1 MTMQN
6 VQNPPILI
14 VNLPKEVHLFIVSF
28 CIFVCLWWD
37 STGVHLFISE
47 REMIVS
53 NLLGLDLVTFPCDLV
68 TFFFNLVTLLTD
80 LVTLN

>member
-6 VQNPPILI
+6 VQNPP
-14 VNLPKEVHLFIVSF
+14 VSRMNTSKEVHLFIVSF
-28 CIFVCLWWD
+28 CIFGCLLWD
-37 STGVHLFISE
+37 STGVFLFISE
-47 REMIVS
+47 PEMIVG
-53 NLLGLDLVTFPCDLV
+53 NQVGLDLVTFPCDLV